1 MRPHPPHEAT
11 KGPGLSSIPVS
22 NEFTQTFDA
31 QLGDL
36 ASSLGDATRRGIYIA
51 TREAPQAVTA
61 SQIAEIFRIHPNV
74 ARHHLDR
81 LVEDGYLQV
90 IERRRPGQGGP
101 GAGRP
106 AKCYATT
113 TKEVAVQYPPRR
125 YDLLSELLVR
135 VLERI
140 SPERAAEVA
149 VEVGR
154 DYGRQLAA
162 EIGLPEEAGFTAA
175 VHAVAKAM
183 MGVGF
188 GISFDDANRQLVT
201 SFCPFG
207 DTAANHPAVACKL
220 DQGLVSGLM
229 EAAHQTG
236 TPVVIPHRRPE
247 EDCVTEV
254 SGD

>member
-1 MRPHPPHEAT
+1 M
-11 KGPGLSSIPVS
+11 SSIPVS
-22 NEFTQTFDA
+22 DEFTASFDA

-51 TREAPQAVTA
+51 VRESADAVTA
-61 SQIAEIFRIHPNV
+61 SQIAEIFHIHANV

-90 IERRRPGQGGP
+90 LERRRSGKGGP

-106 AKCYATT
+106 AKCYETT
-113 TKEVAVQYPPRR
+113 TKEVALQYPPRR

-140 SPERAAEVA
+140 SPADAADVA
-149 VEVGR
+149 IEVGR
-154 DYGRQLAA
+154 EYGRQLAA
-162 EIGLPEEAGFTAA
+162 EIGLPEETGFETA

-188 GISFDDANRQLVT
+188 GTTYDAESGHLVT

-207 DTAANHPAVACKL
+207 ETAANHPEVVCKL

-229 EAAHQTG
+229 EAAHQPG
-236 TPVVIPHRRPE
+236 TPIVIPHHKPE
-247 EDCVTEV
+247 DDCVTEV
-254 SGD
+254 